1 MIAPLPLLRTSPRS
15 LLSRNCWGLWRWR
28 ACAAT
33 SVVTLLSLV
42 GGCEQKPAVSLHQG
56 TVSNA
61 DLDAAPED
69 PGKIE
74 EVAANP
80 GEWFE
85 DPRGVAVIRARQRG
99 DATLATSTL
108 RELFATPGL
117 SAHDRAGALVLL
129 GRAALAAGRYE
140 EAFASFQ
147 EAAPLDELA
156 SIRAWMMLQQADAAL
171 RGSQPQE
178 GRAVLE
184 AITMSDLTASQ
195 ASRHAL
201 LRMRAMQRVGT
212 TEESRASLEAFI
224 EEYPEHEARFE
235 AREALA
241 ALDEAKDPARARGL
255 YESIVLAVPLSTFA
269 TRAREGL
276 RRLDKAPATRAPSA
290 ERRAFARATKVAT
303 LESELSRRRYRGVV
317 EDSTSLLADKRLTKE
332 QRCRVAYARAKAI
345 FRQRKRAKARAPFD
359 AAGVACEAADEW
371 NLVVKSRYQSARG
384 RYAAGEYAKAAAAFE
399 GLAAAFPQH
408 SYADDALLLVGE
420 SWVSDGKTARAEE
433 AWRRALAQF
442 PEGDMYG
449 EIQRRLMLSAFN
461 ADAPERVLEVV
472 EGALVGAKLG
482 TPDTA
487 KLYYFN
493 ARALDLLGRGEEA
506 LTSYFAAIEAAPMSY
521 PSALALSRLR
531 DKGPEPLARG
541 LARLESARAAP
552 APSSSAPVPP
562 TATSQ
567 AAVPEQAR
575 VFAALGLGDE
585 TLEALDQAG
594 IEGWSRALLLA
605 RAGIYRASQR
615 ALAGVDPQWRATPP
629 RASDSE
635 HWSVAHPRPFRDII
649 EDGEAH
655 IAISPFLAYAIMQTE
670 SRFDPGAVSWAG
682 ARGLVQLMPATAK
695 DLAARAKITLGPGD
709 VHDPAINLELG
720 MRYLARLT
728 ARFGGEEGAVALAI
742 PSYNA
747 GAGAVDR
754 WIKERGDWEFDL
766 FIEAIPYDETRKY
779 VQSVLGRWMAY
790 RWLYAEG
797 PPESKIPFLP
807 RRLPSKP

>member
-1 MIAPLPLLRTSPRS
+1 M
-15 LLSRNCWGLWRWR
+15 
-28 ACAAT
+28 
-33 SVVTLLSLV
+33 SVATLLCV
-42 GGCEQKPAVSLHQG
+42 AGGCEQKPAVSLHQG

-61 DLDAAPED
+61 DLDPAPED

-74 EVAANP
+74 EVAATP

-108 RELFATPGL
+108 RELLAAPGL
-117 SAHDRAGALVLL
+117 SSHDRAGALVLL
-129 GRAALAAGRYE
+129 GREALAAGRYE

-147 EAAPLDELA
+147 EAAPLRELS

-171 RGSQPQE
+171 RGSQPEE
-178 GRAVLE
+178 GRDVLKM
-184 AITMSDLTASQ
+184 ITMSELTASQ
-195 ASRHAL
+195 VARHAL
-201 LRMRAMQRVGT
+201 LWMRAMQRVGT
-212 TEESRASLEAFI
+212 KEESRAALEAFI
-224 EEYPEHEARFE
+224 ERYPDHDARFE
-235 AREALA
+235 ARQALA
-241 ALDEAKDPARARGL
+241 ALEEAKDPARARTL
-255 YESIVLAVPLSTFA
+255 YESIMLAVPLSTFA
-269 TRAREGL
+269 NRARDGL
-276 RRLDKAPATRAPSA
+276 RRLDKGTKARPPST
-290 ERRAFARATKVAT
+290 ERRAFSRAMKVAT
-303 LESELSRRRYRGVV
+303 LESELSRRRYRSVV
-317 EDSTSLLADKRLTKE
+317 EESASLLADKRLTKE
-332 QRCRVAYARAKAI
+332 QRCRVAYAKAKAI

-384 RYAAGEYAKAAAAFE
+384 RYAAGEYAKAAAGFE
-399 GLAAAFPQH
+399 ALAAGFPQH

-420 SWVSDGKTARAEE
+420 SWVAAGQTSRAEE
-433 AWRRALAQF
+433 AWRRALTQF
-442 PEGDMYG
+442 PEGDMHG
-449 EIQRRLMLSAFN
+449 EIQRRLMLSAFSDN
-461 ADAPERVLEVV
+461 APERVLQVV

-482 TPDTA
+482 TPVTA
-487 KLYYFN
+487 KLHYFN

-506 LTSYFAAIEAAPMSY
+506 LASYFAAIEAAPISY

-531 DKGPEPLARG
+531 ERGPEPLARG
-541 LARLESARAAP
+541 LARLEGPRGTA
-552 APSSSAPVPP
+552 APVPSAAVP
-562 TATSQ
+562 PAATPQ
-567 AAVPEQAR
+567 AALPEQAR

-594 IEGWSRALLLA
+594 VEGWNKALLLA
-605 RAGIYRASQR
+605 RAGMYRASQR
-615 ALAGVDPQWRATPP
+615 TLAGVDPTWRATPP

-635 HWSVAHPRPFRDII
+635 RWSVAHPRPFKDII

-655 IAISPFLAYAIMQTE
+655 IAIEPFLAYAIMQTE

-728 ARFGGEEGAVALAI
+728 ARFGGEEGAAALAI

-754 WIKERGDWEFDL
+754 WIEERGAWDFDL